1 MTAPPR
7 GASMINVTNASAQ
20 RCWLS
25 EGNSK
30 ESEVTKLPLLPAGSV
45 FAALT
50 PGDDGFKEFHCRKQK
65 CLVKWVTRVPLLSIE
80 KRPFGIALRFID
92 TLERGRVV
100 PCAPWRIRREA
111 LETEA
116 VQKVVASDERCKR
129 VPHACSDANAA
140 PPFSTT

>member
-1 MTAPPR
+1 
-7 GASMINVTNASAQ
+7 MINVTNGSAQ

-25 EGNSK
+25 EGSSK
-30 ESEVTKLPLLPAGSV
+30 ESEVTKLLLLPAGSV

-50 PGDDGFKEFHCRKQK
+50 QGDDAFKEFHCRKQK
-65 CLVKWVTRVPLLSIE
+65 CLVKWVTRVPLLSME
-80 KRPFGIALRFID
+80 KRPLGFLMTTRRFID
-92 TLERGRVV
+92 TLERGPVV

-116 VQKVVASDERCKR
+116 VQKVVASDERFKR

-140 PPFSTT
+140 PLFSTT